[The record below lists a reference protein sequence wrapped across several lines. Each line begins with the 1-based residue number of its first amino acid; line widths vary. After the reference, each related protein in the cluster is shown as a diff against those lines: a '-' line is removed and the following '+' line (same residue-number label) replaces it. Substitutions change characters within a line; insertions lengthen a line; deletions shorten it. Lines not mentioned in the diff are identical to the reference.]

1 MRPTLQARFLA
12 AKRLTAAT
20 AVGLFA
26 VAGPALAAGNAPA
39 GEAYIPL
46 GVATTDGKNS
56 TAWYLDVARQ
66 RVVYC
71 TTAGSLSGAP
81 RCEAGPMPK

>member
-1 MRPTLQARFLA
+1 MRPNFCSRVMI
-12 AKRLTAAT
+12 TAAVATLGWAT
-20 AVGLFA
+20 AGS
-26 VAGPALAAGNAPA
+26 ALAAGNAPA
-39 GEAYIPL
+39 SETYVPL

-71 TTAGSLSGAP
+71 TTAGSLTGAP